1 MLRVLLIS
9 IASFTLSTAAAQT
22 DSLLKRTV
30 LKDRKAPRSN
40 DHLVFQVGYT
50 FWQGQPDSIV
60 TGGLPRSFNAY
71 FMFDFPIKT
80 APKFSTAMGV
90 GVGTDNIYFDKMGIE
105 LGANTPT
112 LPFRNLADTNRYK
125 KYKLATTY
133 LEAPLELRF
142 TSDPDN
148 DKKSIKAALGIKGGI
163 LVNAHTKGKD
173 LENRSG
179 NQINDNKIKEYNR
192 RFLNRNRFAATARLG
207 YGAFSLFGTYQLNTL
222 FKEGVAAP
230 VRPVTIGLTI
240 SGL

>member
-9 IASFTLSTAAAQT
+9 IASFALSTAAAQS
-22 DSLLKRTV
+22 DSVLKRTV

-40 DHLVFQVGYT
+40 DHLLLQVGYT
-50 FWQGQPDSIV
+50 FWQGQPDSIT

-90 GVGTDNIYFDKMGIE
+90 GVGTDNIYFDEMSVD
-105 LGANTPT
+105 LSANGAT
-112 LPFRNLADTNRYK
+112 LPFRNLRDTNRFQ

-142 TSDPDN
+142 TSNPDN
-148 DKKSIKAALGIKGGI
+148 DKKSIKAAIGIKGGI

-173 LENRSG
+173 LENRG
-179 NQINDNKIKEYNR
+179 GTQLNDTKIKEYNR
-192 RFLNRNRFAATARLG
+192 RFFNRNRFAATARLG

-222 FKEGVAAP
+222 FREGVAAP
-230 VRPVTIGLTI
+230 IRPVTVGLTI